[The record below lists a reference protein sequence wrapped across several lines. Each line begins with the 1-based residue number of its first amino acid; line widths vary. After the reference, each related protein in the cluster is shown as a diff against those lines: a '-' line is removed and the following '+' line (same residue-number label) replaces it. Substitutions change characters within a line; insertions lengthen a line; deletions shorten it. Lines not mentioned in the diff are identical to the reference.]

1 MQALKILTAVVLA
14 LAVTLFVVLGV
25 VTLMMGMH
33 LDLRPGL
40 REEWP
45 LLLTFTGLFGGLSI
59 IAGWA
64 FFSLFRGWPGRW
76 IAQGLMWVA
85 IVFTSL
91 LSRGLLLA

>member
-1 MQALKILTAVVLA
+1 MQALKILTAVALA
-14 LAVTLFVVLGV
+14 LSATLAVVLGV

-45 LLLTFTGLFGGLSI
+45 LLLTFTGRFTGLSLVS
-59 IAGWA
+59 GWA
-64 FFSLFRGWPGRW
+64 FFSLFRGWRGWW
-76 IAQGLMWVA
+76 IAQALMWVA